1 MDEIM
6 IPNYTAQDFYT
17 DAPYEFLYAYS
28 TDDFVAAIVKQKLKT
43 YAQEVGVKGFVS
55 MWNSFL
61 KTRATKTGVRL
72 ENVTQFDGQEMELF
86 SGRYICNDYGV
97 SVVNA
102 FGYEQ
107 IICLHPIMPVER
119 LINVDSGDERLRIAF
134 KKGFAWRSIVVEKSI
149 LASTSSIL
157 QLANSGVL
165 VNSENAK
172 ALSTYLFE
180 MEQLNYEELP
190 EQKSVSRLGW
200 VGEHGFAPFVENL
213 FFDGENSFKGMFG
226 AVKEKGSREKWLEAM
241 KKVRA
246 EKSVARYALAASFA
260 SVLIQPCGL
269 LNFFVHFFGGQGTGK
284 SVSLMCAASVWANPK
299 MGEYIT
305 TFNSTDVGQEMTAS
319 FLNSLPMCI
328 DELQIQAAAGV
339 KEFDKQIYKLTEGV
353 GKARGNKNGGL
364 RAVTTWKN
372 CMITTGEFPLIN
384 ANSMG
389 GASARVIEIECS
401 DKVYSDL
408 IGLCAV
414 INENYGFAGR
424 EFVEWLQEEPGAIEK
439 VNHIQK
445 QYFRELLKYDSTDK
459 QAASAAAILAA
470 DLIATK
476 VIFKDHN
483 YIRVE
488 EIVKLMSK
496 RDEVDPNNRCM
507 AYLYEQVEVNP
518 NRFQT
523 NVYGDFNG
531 ELWGKKDESYIY
543 IIKSVFDRMVSDGGF
558 NSATFLSWAKRKELI
573 KCDEGKNTKK
583 TRINGDPVRCV
594 AIKRERSEN

>member
-1 MDEIM
+1 MEQIT
-6 IPNYTAQDFYT
+6 IPPYQPEDFHT
-17 DAPYEFLYAYS
+17 DAPYDFLYS
-28 TDDFVAAIVKQKLKT
+28 FSSDDFVAAIVKQQLKE
-43 YAQEVGVKGFVS
+43 YAQNIGVKGFIT
-55 MWNSFL
+55 MWNAYL
-61 KTRATKTGVRL
+61 KTKSVASGVRL
-72 ENVTQFDGQEMELF
+72 ENVTQFDNQELELF
-86 SGRYICNDYGV
+86 SGRYVCNDYGV
-97 SVVNA
+97 SVMNA

-119 LINVDSGDERLRIAF
+119 LINVDTGDERLRIAF
-134 KKGFAWRSIVVEKSI
+134 KKGQFWRSIVVEKSV
-149 LASTSSIL
+149 LASTSNIL

-172 ALSTYLFE
+172 SLSTYLFE
-180 MEQLNYEELP
+180 LEQLNYDELP

-213 FFDGENSFKGMFG
+213 FFDGENSFKGMFN
-226 AVKEKGSREKWLEAM
+226 AVRSKGDREKWIQAM
-241 KKVRA
+241 KKVRK
-246 EKSVARYALAASFA
+246 EKSVARFALAASFA

-305 TFNSTDVGQEMTAS
+305 TFNSTDVGQETTAS

-328 DELQIQAAAGV
+328 DELQIQASAGI
-339 KEFDKQIYKLTEGV
+339 KEFDRMIYKLAEGV
-353 GKARGNKNGGL
+353 GKTRGNKNGGL
-364 RAVTTWKN
+364 RSILTWKN
-372 CMITTGEFPLIN
+372 CMITTGEFPIIN

-408 IGLCAV
+408 IGLCSV

-424 EFVEWLQEEPGAIEK
+424 EFVDWLQKTPGAVEK

-445 QYFRELLKYDSTDK
+445 TYFRELLKYDSTDK
-459 QAASAAAILAA
+459 QAASAAALLAA
-470 DLIATK
+470 DLIASK
-476 VIFKDHN
+476 VIFKDDN
-483 YIRVE
+483 YITVE
-488 EIVKLMSK
+488 EMVKMMSK
-496 RDEVDPNNRCM
+496 REEVDPNNRCLS
-507 AYLYEQVEVNP
+507 YLYEQIEVNP
-518 NRFQT
+518 NRFGF
-523 NVYGDFNG
+523 NAYGDYNG
-531 ELWGKKDESYIY
+531 ELWGKKDETYIY

-558 NSATFLSWAKRKELI
+558 NAATFLSWAKRKNLL

-594 AIKRERSEN
+594 AIIRQINEN